1 VAERDA
7 NSAGINVSGNARVN
21 RLEVHG
27 DVVGRDKVV
36 GALQEEADA
45 AQDRQQL
52 LDLVAKLQ
60 TQVSTLEEADAGL
73 RQDAGDE
80 LQKAQQA
87 GQQGDK
93 NRFIEKLEAAR
104 GYLERIA
111 EVLPIGLQLAQT
123 VATIATRANG
133 LW

>member
-1 VAERDA
+1 VAEGDA
-7 NSAGINVSGNARVN
+7 SSAGINVSGNARVN
-21 RLEVHG
+21 KLEVHG

-36 GALQEEADA
+36 GALQEEADTA
-45 AQDRQQL
+45 ADRQQL
-52 LDLVAKLQ
+52 LELVAKLQ
-60 TQVSTLEEADAGL
+60 AQVSALEDADSGL

-80 LQKAQQA
+80 LHKAQEA
-87 GQQGDK
+87 GEQGDK
-93 NRFIEKLEAAR
+93 NRFLEKLDAAR

-123 VATIATRANG
+123 VATVAQRANG

>member
-1 VAERDA
+1 MAEREA
-7 NSAGINVSGNARVN
+7 SNAGINVSGNARVN
-21 RLEVHG
+21 KLEVHG

-36 GALQEEADA
+36 SALQEGADA
-45 AQDRQQL
+45 AQDRRQL
-52 LDLVAKLQ
+52 LELVARLQ
-60 TQVSTLEEADAGL
+60 AQVSALEDADAGL

-87 GQQGDK
+87 GEQGDK
-93 NRFIEKLEAAR
+93 HRFLEKLESAR

-111 EVLPIGLQLAQT
+111 EVLPVGLQLAQT
-123 VATIATRANG
+123 VATLAQRANG